1 MALFFYPCVMKKSAY
16 FEEGYLSFFRELAAN
31 NHKDWFDANRK
42 IYLSEVKQP
51 FENFVDALLEALRKK
66 YKLGDLK
73 ASDCVFRINR
83 DIRFSK
89 DKTPYKIQMSA
100 LIAKG
105 GRKNMDAPGLY
116 IEFGPEFMN
125 IYTGVYMPEKP
136 TLQAIRERLAAEPDK
151 FSKIINAKAFKENF
165 GEVRGEKSKILPAA
179 LKEAAKAQSLIYNKQ
194 FYLIHTQDAEK
205 ILEPDLLAYVIKV
218 YAAADP
224 YNEFIY

>member
-1 MALFFYPCVMKKSAY
+1 MKKSVY
-16 FEEGYLSFFRELAAN
+16 FEEGYLNFFKELAAN

-42 IYLSEVKQP
+42 TYLSYVKQP
-51 FENFVDALLEALRKK
+51 FENFVEALLDVLKKK
-66 YKLGDLK
+66 YKLGELK

-105 GRKNMDAPGLY
+105 GRKNMEAPGLY
-116 IEFGPEFMN
+116 IELGPEFLN

-136 TLQAIRERLAAEPDK
+136 TLQAIREKLAADPDK
-151 FSKIINAKAFKENF
+151 FSKIITSKAFKDYF
-165 GEVRGEKSKILPAA
+165 GEVRGEKAKIIPAE
-179 LKEAAKAQSLIYNKQ
+179 LKEAAKKQSLIYNKQ

-205 ILEPDLLAYVIKV
+205 ILDADLLDYVLNV
-218 YAAADP
+218 YAAADQ

>member
-1 MALFFYPCVMKKSAY
+1 MNFFK
-16 FEEGYLSFFRELAAN
+16 ELAAN

-42 IYLSEVKQP
+42 TYLSDVKQP
-51 FENFVDALLEALRKK
+51 FENFVEALLEALKKK

-73 ASDCVFRINR
+73 ASDCIFRINR

-105 GRKNMDAPGLY
+105 GRKNMEAPGLY
-116 IEFGPEFMN
+116 IELGPEFFN

-136 TLQAIRERLAAEPDK
+136 TLQAIREKLAANPDK
-151 FSKIINAKAFKENF
+151 FNKIITSKAFKDYF
-165 GEVRGEKSKILPAA
+165 GEVKGEKAKILPAE
-179 LKEAAKAQSLIYNKQ
+179 LKEAAKKQSLIYNKQ
-194 FYLIHTQDAEK
+194 FYLVHTQDAEK
-205 ILEPDLLAYVIKV
+205 ILQSDLLDHVLKV
-218 YAAADP
+218 YAAADQ